1 MWLHECISTL
11 LERGSKAEL
20 PAPEFIGLDEDRM
33 NMGSLQ
39 IPVLDRAPYDRGSDP
54 PSRRRAPMSFDL
66 ALVDQVYRHDPA
78 RTASLF
84 EHHDEPLLVIVVNDC
99 QRVIYANEV
108 ARWAFAPDGDLSPSD
123 VHLEVVA
130 GSFLGDAAEQAIASG
145 GPRAFALRTLPTALA
160 EEWMAAAAPTSFD
173 GKPAVCIIVGR
184 RSLRR
189 VDVADRTAQT
199 ASHAQLTECLLR
211 QVGLV
216 WVHLPGLSE
225 SSAEADLTDPVL
237 NPAGPSAARQ
247 RAQVLLPGCG
257 VATSAQLSRR
267 TGSGPWCVRL

>member
-1 MWLHECISTL
+1 
-11 LERGSKAEL
+11 
-20 PAPEFIGLDEDRM
+20 M
-33 NMGSLQ
+33 NIGSLQ

-54 PSRRRAPMSFDL
+54 PSRRRAPMSVDL

-78 RTASLF
+78 RTTSLF

-108 ARWAFAPDGDLSPSD
+108 ARWAFALDGDLSLPD

-130 GSFLGDAAEQAIASG
+130 GSFLGDTVEQAIASG
-145 GPRAFALRTLPTALA
+145 ALAPPRLRTLTTALA
-160 EEWMAAAAPTSFD
+160 EEWMAAAAPISFES
-173 GKPAVCIIVGR
+173 KPAAGIIVGR

-199 ASHAQLTECLLR
+199 ASQAQLTECLLR

-216 WVHLPGLSE
+216 WVQLPGLSE
-225 SSAEADLTDPVL
+225 TSAEADPTDPAL
-237 NPAGPSAARQ
+237 NPAGPSAPRRRAR
-247 RAQVLLPGCG
+247 VLLPDCG
-257 VATSAQLSRR
+257 VATSSQLSRR